1 MLSIVTDPL
10 QSSINKHQI
19 MSILSNNYHAIFIS
33 IFTASVVILSIY
45 WTSKYY
51 QQTDL
56 TVDDSNSTNDDTNC
70 NQKHKQKKDIQ
81 LNRTPVNIT
90 LLHEQHQHKHKHTQL
105 VPSPNPNPSSIP
117 DQLKFSHSKPQNT
130 SFKSVNI
137 QQPKPSQPS
146 AFTPFDDPPVFPHSN
161 NNGFTTIRRRKTE
174 QTIIK
179 YPNQEPITIKKT
191 TTEHIDIPHVALWS
205 PFVHGLR
212 YAVAEDQGTR
222 QHMENRTNIVDMNP
236 NSQND
241 KTYSFSLFDG
251 HLGDEAATF
260 CTDHL
265 HEHVQSCI
273 HDSNEDDIISSI
285 RQAFHHTD
293 DAFKKY
299 ALDHECEAGAVGVYV
314 YYQCNANNSDLDC
327 IYVANVGD
335 CRAILCSKGTLSILT
350 TDHNPKNEDEKK
362 RCGDR
367 IDCNSDLLSGQISV
381 TRAIG
386 DYYKVQT
393 DDDDD
398 DDDDAFESESDVY
411 DSDDPD
417 SYKKKQPRKRKEYK
431 KKRMQEMAKAEERFK
446 YFVADGYVAYSVLLL
461 QIFPYYF
468 QGYAELLQSEGSREY
483 LSPIINLFN
492 FNFVNNK
499 VGSNEGFC
507 FIPKQTALDEISV
520 ILLFPGL
527 MWLSLLLLY
536 MFCNKGTFCVQIQ
549 LKCCGLST
557 VVCNRPY
564 IPIAFTRI
572 SMLVLGLV
580 FRVLLQLVTCVKF
593 DDALDQV
600 PFYYG
605 GYCHQ
610 APWFLGFASMII
622 FLLFILSVY
631 KKLASQGHDE
641 RFSQTN
647 TYSKLVQA
655 YKANYWYWEAIVT
668 LRRFLLTMF
677 MSLSFLGGGYTN
689 LILCVVLLIF
699 LFAQI
704 GLNPYAHKR
713 NNRVE
718 TFCLLSLLIGV
729 IALNFDDIEDSLFVS
744 FFLAVVVFV
753 PVVLALLFSVQL
765 GRRVGK
771 YFHGDEQYYLDNH
784 ATEDDDEDDRKQPGG
799 HRPAVS
805 SEYKTEKMMQRV
817 LKKVTTE
824 KWLGSREP
832 QSPEIDVMKTAP
844 HQHST
849 DKGEY
854 GRVMKNTETTGRGY
868 GATQKSAEMATL
880 AAPEDSDSSCGLS
893 EN

>member
-398 DDDDAFESESDVY
+398 DDDDGEYQHAKLDGLICDPHIIKHKLSKDDEFLIIACDGLWDIM
-411 DSDDPD
+411 DSQNAMTECRRSLRRDGDCT
-417 SYKKKQPRKRKEYK
+417 KAAEKLVNLAKRKSCQSNLNSPNK
-431 KKRMQEMAKAEERFK
+431 KEEGPALTSDNISVMVIGFTERD
-446 YFVADGYVAYSVLLL
+446 ADGKFH
-461 QIFPYYF
+461 I
-468 QGYAELLQSEGSREY
+468 G
-483 LSPIINLFN
+483 
-492 FNFVNNK
+492 
-499 VGSNEGFC
+499 
-507 FIPKQTALDEISV
+507 PKLERLD
-520 ILLFPGL
+520 
-527 MWLSLLLLY
+527 
-536 MFCNKGTFCVQIQ
+536 
-549 LKCCGLST
+549 
-557 VVCNRPY
+557 RPK
-564 IPIAFTRI
+564 R
-572 SMLVLGLV
+572 
-580 FRVLLQLVTCVKF
+580 
-593 DDALDQV
+593 
-600 PFYYG
+600 
-605 GYCHQ
+605 
-610 APWFLGFASMII
+610 
-622 FLLFILSVY
+622 
-631 KKLASQGHDE
+631 
-641 RFSQTN
+641 
-647 TYSKLVQA
+647 
-655 YKANYWYWEAIVT
+655 
-668 LRRFLLTMF
+668 LRRFGRF
-677 MSLSFLGGGYTN
+677 
-689 LILCVVLLIF
+689 
-699 LFAQI
+699 
-704 GLNPYAHKR
+704 KR
-713 NNRVE
+713 
-718 TFCLLSLLIGV
+718 T
-729 IALNFDDIEDSLFVS
+729 
-744 FFLAVVVFV
+744 
-753 PVVLALLFSVQL
+753 
-765 GRRVGK
+765 K
-771 YFHGDEQYYLDNH
+771 
-784 ATEDDDEDDRKQPGG
+784 
-799 HRPAVS
+799 
-805 SEYKTEKMMQRV
+805 
-817 LKKVTTE
+817 
-824 KWLGSREP
+824 
-832 QSPEIDVMKTAP
+832 
-844 HQHST
+844 
-849 DKGEY
+849 
-854 GRVMKNTETTGRGY
+854 
-868 GATQKSAEMATL
+868 
-880 AAPEDSDSSCGLS
+880 
-893 EN
+893 